1 MKASFVSF
9 WRKSIAAGRLAI
21 LNHLEYRLNFFV
33 DAYCQ
38 PIITTLVEVALW
50 IGIWTHGNF
59 TSLNGFGFESYMA
72 YAIWATF
79 VSRIT
84 TNWQYEMTM
93 MDDIETGRLNAIL
106 LRPFSFYSFYLS
118 QFFGYKLSVV
128 VGTLGVPLLFS
139 LLFDLPVHI
148 ERIPLAVGLLI
159 FYVWFA
165 HTLSF
170 LVACFCFFMTR
181 AQSLTAAKNIALWV
195 LSGELFPLDLIPGEW
210 GRIAMLSPFASGAY
224 TPVAFIIG
232 RVGLPEMI
240 TAFQSVGIS
249 LILAGLVAHL
259 MWRAGIRNYV
269 GTGA

>member
-1 MKASFVSF
+1 MRASFVSF
-9 WRKSIAAGRLAI
+9 SRKSIAAGKLAI
-21 LNHLEYRLNFFV
+21 LNHLEYRLNFFI
-33 DAYCQ
+33 DAYFQ

-50 IGIWTHGNF
+50 YGIWTHGGF
-59 TSLNGFGFESYMA
+59 SSLNGFGFESYMA

-84 TNWQYEMTM
+84 TNWMYESNM
-93 MDDIETGRLNAIL
+93 MEDIETGKLNAIL

-118 QFFGYKLSVV
+118 QFFGYKLAVI
-128 VGTLGVPLLFS
+128 VGTLGVPVLVSLF
-139 LLFDLPVHI
+139 FDLPIHL
-148 ERIPLAVGLLI
+148 ERLPLAMGLLI

-195 LSGELFPLDLIPGEW
+195 LSGELFPLDLIPGELGKW
-210 GRIAMLSPFASGAY
+210 AMLSPFASGAY

-249 LILAGLVAHL
+249 LMVVGLCAHL